1 MAAGATIIKDA
12 LRRVIRFPSLLS
24 ARLIS
29 AKGEKDREPNRQA
42 GSTLSQ
48 ASAAHDVIIFALVS
62 RKLPGSAGSAA
73 VLPMLSMNSQ

>member
-12 LRRVIRFPSLLS
+12 LRCVIRFSLLS
-24 ARLIS
+24 SRLIS

-62 RKLPGSAGSAA
+62 RKLPDSGVLL